1 MGVLEWLRKKLR
13 ITKREL
19 IIGIVFGTIIGVVVP
34 PLGLIVLMLVI
45 LGLLAVGIAMAI
57 FGSENVAHLIM
68 TFLAV
73 RTADR
78 SPRGSRL
85 RRI

>member
-34 PLGLIVLMLVI
+34 PLGLMVLMLVI
-45 LGLLAVGIAMAI
+45 LG
-57 FGSENVAHLIM
+57 S
-68 TFLAV
+68 
-73 RTADR
+73 
-78 SPRGSRL
+78 
-85 RRI
+85 